1 VKSSNN
7 STRSYLVN
15 LTASILLS
23 DKQGNVLLGR
33 ENVLVLD
40 IISHN
45 NISRYRRKAK
55 SSTIITIPAA
65 EYIMTYIVTD
75 GTSGKGFKIVKG
87 FMRAGTNT
95 NKSV

>member
-45 NISRYRRKAK
+45 KVRKAK

-87 FMRAGTNT
+87 FMGARL
-95 NKSV
+95 KPMIYD